1 MHASASVGAGGG
13 GKADT
18 ALKVGVIE
26 RYFMSSGGAERVTLS
41 MLRMLAGA
49 GHKTVLYT
57 LRPPAEVPEGVRVEV
72 PPWWRRRPTPPL
84 ARRYSVLHTDHRPL
98 FGMARDSDVI
108 IVSDWGVFMGR
119 NSAERVLFYFHSQ
132 LMPHVG
138 AGVNRDYAGET
149 AYFSHLPDAAGRG
162 RGGGVRARVR
172 ARLVAR
178 RVGQLADPKI
188 VLVPNSEFARGRIER
203 AFGRR
208 AHGAVYPPVD
218 VRGMARHA
226 ERPKA
231 GRAATVGTFDRR
243 KMHDASVRIA
253 AAAGV
258 PLDVVG
264 GTLTPEHERVFRS
277 VEQGAAKAGG
287 DVALHRN
294 AARPRL
300 EEIVGSARVYL
311 HACVEDFGISVVEGI
326 AAGCVPVVPNNSAH
340 VETVPFAELRYDT
353 EGEAAEKVR
362 AAADGRYDSYLPRL
376 REHAMRFAEEGFHR
390 RMLALVEG
398 RPAPA

>member
-1 MHASASVGAGGG
+1 MEGR
-13 GKADT
+13 T

-41 MLRMLAGA
+41 MLRMLAGTD
-49 GHKTVLYT
+49 HETVLYT
-57 LRPPAEVPEGVRVEV
+57 LKPPAEVPEGIRVEV

-84 ARRYSVLHTDHRPL
+84 IRRYSVLHTDHKPL
-98 FGMARDSDVI
+98 FDMAGDCDVI

-119 NSAERVLFYFHSQ
+119 NNAERVLFYFHSQ
-132 LMPHVG
+132 LFPHVTAG
-138 AGVNRDYAGET
+138 ANPDYEGGT
-149 AYFSHLPDAAGRG
+149 AYFSHLPDVAGRQ
-162 RGGGVRARVR
+162 RSLRARIR

-178 RVGQLADPKI
+178 RIGQLADQKI
-188 VLVPNSEFARGRIER
+188 VLVPNSEFTRGRIER
-203 AFGRR
+203 AFGRG

-218 VRGMARHA
+218 VGGMARHA
-226 ERPKA
+226 GRPKA
-231 GRAATVGTFDRR
+231 RRVATVGTFDPR
-243 KMHDASVRIA
+243 KMHGASVRIA

-264 GTLTPEHERVFRS
+264 GTLTPEHGRVFHS
-277 VEQGAAKAGG
+277 IEQGAAEAGG
-287 DVALHRN
+287 DVSLHRN
-294 AARPRL
+294 VARPRL
-300 EEIVGSARVYL
+300 EEIVGEAKVYL

-340 VETVPFAELRYDT
+340 VETVPFGELRYDT
-353 EGEAAEKVR
+353 EEEAAEKVR

-376 REHAMRFAEEGFHR
+376 REHVKGFAEEEFHR

-398 RPAPA
+398 RPAPARQP

>member
-1 MHASASVGAGGG
+1 M
-13 GKADT
+13 
-18 ALKVGVIE
+18 KVGVIE

-41 MLRMLAGA
+41 MLRMLAGT
-49 GHKTVLYT
+49 GHETVLYT
-57 LRPPAEVPEGVRVEV
+57 LRPPGEVPEGIRVEV

-84 ARRYSVLHTDHRPL
+84 ASRYSVLHTDHAPL
-98 FGMARDSDVI
+98 FYMARDCDVI

-119 NSAERVLFYFHSQ
+119 NNAERVLFYFHSQ
-132 LMPHVG
+132 LFPHAG
-138 AGVNRDYAGET
+138 AGASPDYAGDT
-149 AYFSHLPDAAGRG
+149 AYFSHLPDAAAAATGHKRG
-162 RGGGVRARVR
+162 LKARVR
-172 ARLVAR
+172 ARIVAR

-188 VLVPNSEFARGRIER
+188 VLVPNSEFTRGRVER
-203 AFGRR
+203 AFGRG

-218 VRGMARHA
+218 VQGMARHA
-226 ERPKA
+226 GGPRER
-231 GRAATVGTFDRR
+231 RAATVGTFDPR
-243 KMHDASVRIA
+243 KRHDASVRIA

-264 GTLTPEHERVFRS
+264 GTLTPDHERVFRS
-277 VEQGAAKAGG
+277 LERGAAAAAGGG

-300 EEIVGSARVYL
+300 EEIVGAAKVYL

-326 AAGCVPVVPNNSAH
+326 AAGCVPIVPNNSAH
-340 VETVPFAELRYDT
+340 VETVPFAELRYDG
-353 EGEAAEKVR
+353 EKEAAEKVR

-376 REHAMRFAEEGFHR
+376 REHAKRFAEGEFHR

>member
-1 MHASASVGAGGG
+1 M
-13 GKADT
+13 
-18 ALKVGVIE
+18 KVGVIE

-41 MLRMLAGA
+41 MLRMLAGTD
-49 GHKTVLYT
+49 HETVLYT
-57 LRPPAEVPEGVRVEV
+57 LKPPAEVPEGIRVEV

-84 ARRYSVLHTDHRPL
+84 ARRYSVLHTDHKPL
-98 FGMARDSDVI
+98 FDMAGDSDVI

-119 NSAERVLFYFHSQ
+119 NSADRVLFYFHSQ
-132 LMPHVG
+132 LMPHTG
-138 AGVNRDYAGET
+138 AGVNPDYAGDT
-149 AYFSHLPDAAGRG
+149 AYFSHLPDAAGRK
-162 RGGGVRARVR
+162 RGVRARIR

-178 RVGQLADPKI
+178 RIGQLADPKI

-203 AFGRR
+203 AFGRA

-218 VRGMARHA
+218 VGGMARRA
-226 ERPKA
+226 GGPKA
-231 GRAATVGTFDRR
+231 RRAATVGTFDQR

-253 AAAGV
+253 VAAGV

-264 GTLTPEHERVFRS
+264 GTLVPEHERVFRS
-277 VEQGAAKAGG
+277 IERGAAKAGG
-287 DVALHRN
+287 DVSLYRN

-300 EEIVGSARVYL
+300 EEIVGAARVYL

-326 AAGCVPVVPNNSAH
+326 AAGCVPIVPNNSAH
-340 VETVPFAELRYDT
+340 VETVPFGELRYDT
-353 EGEAAEKVR
+353 EEEAAEKVR

-376 REHAMRFAEEGFHR
+376 REHAKGFAEEEFHR

-398 RPAPA
+398 RPAPP